1 MHHRV
6 SYIHRRPY
14 DNKILN
20 LKQVLD
26 ITGRTKSTLYR
37 WMDEGK
43 FPKPYHLNKT
53 ATSHS
58 CGWANDEVQNWIEGI
73 KG

>member
-1 MHHRV
+1 MTT
-6 SYIHRRPY
+6 
-14 DNKILN
+14 KFLN
-20 LKQVLD
+20 LQQVLD

-53 ATSHS
+53 STSYS
-58 CGWANDEVQNWIEGI
+58 CGWANDEVQKWIDAI
-73 KG
+73 KS

>member
-1 MHHRV
+1 MTT
-6 SYIHRRPY
+6 
-14 DNKILN
+14 KFLN

-53 ATSHS
+53 TT
-58 CGWANDEVQNWIEGI
+58 
-73 KG
+73 